1 MMKESRFLSRIDW
14 ELIQIIVLI
23 GFIPGMILLG
33 GIFYDLFTPNY
44 AK

>member
-1 MMKESRFLSRIDW
+1 MNRKSGLMSRIDW
-14 ELIQIIVLI
+14 ELLQIIVLV